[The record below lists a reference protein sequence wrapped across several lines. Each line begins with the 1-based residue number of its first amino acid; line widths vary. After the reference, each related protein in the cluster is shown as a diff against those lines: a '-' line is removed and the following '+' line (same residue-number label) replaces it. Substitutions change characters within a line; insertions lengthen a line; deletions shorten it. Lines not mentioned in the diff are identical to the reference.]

1 MITLNLLSREK
12 KEELRFR
19 KIYLMGKDFACI
31 IFIFTVLIAI
41 ILSVANIILVN
52 TFNDTISNSY
62 IFGSKNRIFEDD
74 LNKLNSKLENMRKV
88 QSDFVAYDELMLDV
102 NDYVPENII
111 LTYLSINTDSKKAV
125 FKGYAL
131 KREDLLNLKN
141 NLENSNL
148 FEKVESP
155 LANLLEKDNIN
166 FNITADLKL

>member
-1 MITLNLLSREK
+1 
-12 KEELRFR
+12 
-19 KIYLMGKDFACI
+19 
-31 IFIFTVLIAI
+31 
-41 ILSVANIILVN
+41 
-52 TFNDTISNSY
+52 
-62 IFGSKNRIFEDD
+62 
-74 LNKLNSKLENMRKV
+74 MRKV